1 VPLRLELGPEAA
13 LVSIDV
19 RTRRVLAIAGNVEGA
34 VGGLDRAMHAHRQP
48 GSTFKPFVYGA
59 ALSARKVTPASL
71 IDASTN
77 GGDLGTYNPKNFE
90 AWTSKDPVRLREA
103 LAASINLVAVRV
115 AHDVGPQ
122 AVIDFA
128 RKAGIVDAKLQP
140 DLAIAL
146 GSYEV
151 TPIELATAY
160 STFAGGGLYEP
171 PTIITR
177 ITAADGSDVKLPAKR
192 AGGRAMSEAEAYLVT
207 SLMTSVVDHGT
218 ATGAKVLGR
227 PVAGKTGTSNQSKD
241 TWFAGFTTDV
251 VTVAWVGYDDGRP
264 LGQGET
270 GGRTALPAWVSFMKE
285 ATKGKP
291 KGEFPRPG
299 GIVAVQIDPKSGKLA
314 FPGQADAIEEVF
326 LAGTEPT
333 DVAPPEEEAGDAG
346 APTGDGGDGKV
357 ALPKETIDD
366 PFKTELE

>member
-1 VPLRLELGPEAA
+1 
-13 LVSIDV
+13 
-19 RTRRVLAIAGNVEGA
+19 
-34 VGGLDRAMHAHRQP
+34 M
-48 GSTFKPFVYGA
+48 
-59 ALSARKVTPASL
+59 
-71 IDASTN
+71 DASTN
-77 GGDLGTYNPKNFE
+77 DFGTYNPKNFE
-90 AWTSKDPVRLREA
+90 AWSTAEPVRLREA

-115 AHDVGPQ
+115 ARDVGPQ
-122 AVIDFA
+122 AVIDYA

-151 TPIELATAY
+151 TPIELATGYA
-160 STFAGGGLYEP
+160 TFAGAGQYEP

-177 ITAADGSDVKLPAKR
+177 IRSADGQDVKLPGKR
-192 AGGRAMSEAEAYLVT
+192 AGGRAMSEAEAYVVT

-218 ATGAKVLGR
+218 ATGAKVLQR
-227 PVAGKTGTSNQSKD
+227 PVAGKTGTSNAAKD
-241 TWFAGFTTDV
+241 TWFAGFTTDI

-264 LGQGET
+264 LGPGEF

-291 KGEFPRPG
+291 KGDFPRPA
-299 GIVAVQIDPKSGKLA
+299 GIVAVQIDPKTGKLA

-333 DVAPPEEEAGDAG
+333 DVAPPEDETSDAG
-346 APTGDGGDGKV
+346 LADAAPGVGDGGSTKV
-357 ALPKETIDD
+357 ALPKEPPKETIDD
-366 PFKTELE
+366 PFKTELQ